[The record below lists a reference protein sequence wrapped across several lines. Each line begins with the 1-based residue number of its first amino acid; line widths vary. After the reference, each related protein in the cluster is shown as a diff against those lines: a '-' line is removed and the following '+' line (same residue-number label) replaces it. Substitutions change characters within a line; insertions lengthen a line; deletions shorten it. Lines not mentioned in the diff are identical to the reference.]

1 MTKPMPIY
9 CEFPFYARF
18 TREVAP
24 FSRFFPSTR
33 TKDAGWGGGWG
44 EDTVKMFIAH
54 CEF

>member
-18 TREVAP
+18 TREVVP
-24 FSRFFPSTR
+24 FSRFFLSTR
-33 TKDAGWGGGWG
+33 RKDV
-44 EDTVKMFIAH
+44 DTVKMFIAH